1 MKYVVAVDIGG
12 TDIKSALVNERFE
25 IISTSSTATPKPD
38 PTGERTLDTVVQLVS
53 EFSKEQNISAVGL
66 GVLGVF
72 DDALGICRWSGN
84 LGWKNF
90 AIRDQLQARLN
101 LPVAAGHDIRTAGV
115 AEHRD
120 GASAG
125 YKNSVFIAI
134 GTGIAAAL
142 VIDGEIRYSDGFAGE
157 IGHINV
163 NGNYECVCGKSGCLE
178 AASSALAISKAYAN
192 KSGESKSTEEIA
204 ALVESG
210 DATAT
215 QVWNEAVLALAR
227 GCETV
232 ITILAPEAII
242 FGGGLARSGELLLA
256 PIRKYLEGSL
266 TFQRMPELK
275 VAHYGVKAGAV
286 GCAMLAFD
294 LVEQGITSQG

>member
-12 TDIKSALVNERFE
+12 TEIKSALVNDAFD
-25 IISTSSTATPKPD
+25 IISTASTATPKPD
-38 PTGERTLDTVVQLVS
+38 PDGQLTLALIEKIVREYSLQHEV
-53 EFSKEQNISAVGL
+53 SAVGL

-90 AIRDQLQARLN
+90 PIRDQLQDRLGI
-101 LPVAAGHDIRTAGV
+101 PVAAGHDIRTAGV

-120 GASAG
+120 GAAAS

-142 VIDGEIRYSDGFAGE
+142 VIDGKIRYSDGFAGE

-163 NGNYECVCGKSGCLE
+163 NGDFDCVCGKKGCLE
-178 AASSALAISKAYAN
+178 AASSALSISTAYKNRTGDA
-192 KSGESKSTEEIA
+192 KTTEEIA
-204 ALVESG
+204 NLVSAG
-210 DATAT
+210 DAVATDIWNTA
-215 QVWNEAVLALAR
+215 ALALAR
-227 GCETV
+227 GCEYV
-232 ITILAPEAII
+232 ITMLAPEAIV
-242 FGGGLARSGELLLA
+242 FGGGLARSGELLLK
-256 PIRKYLEGSL
+256 PIRDYLENSL

-275 VAHYGVKAGAV
+275 VAHYGAKAGAV

-294 LVEQGITSQG
+294 LVKLKS

>member
-12 TDIKSALVNERFE
+12 TEIKSALVNDAFD
-25 IISTSSTATPKPD
+25 IISTASTATPKPD
-38 PTGERTLDTVVQLVS
+38 PDGQLTLTLIEKIVREYSLQHEV
-53 EFSKEQNISAVGL
+53 SAVGL

-90 AIRDQLQARLN
+90 PIRDQLQDRLGI
-101 LPVAAGHDIRTAGV
+101 PVAAGHDIRTAGV
-115 AEHRD
+115 AEYRD
-120 GASAG
+120 GAAAG

-142 VIDGEIRYSDGFAGE
+142 VIDGKIRYSDGFAGE

-163 NGNYECVCGKSGCLE
+163 NGDFDCVCGKKGCLE
-178 AASSALAISKAYAN
+178 AASSALSISTAYKNRTGDA
-192 KSGESKSTEEIA
+192 KTTEEIA
-204 ALVESG
+204 NLVSAG
-210 DATAT
+210 DAVATDIWNTA
-215 QVWNEAVLALAR
+215 ALALAR
-227 GCETV
+227 GCEYV
-232 ITILAPEAII
+232 ITMLAPEAIV
-242 FGGGLARSGELLLA
+242 FGGGLARSGELLLK
-256 PIRKYLEGSL
+256 PIRDYLENSL

-275 VAHYGVKAGAV
+275 VAHYGAKAGAV

-294 LVEQGITSQG
+294 LVKKS

>member
-12 TDIKSALVNERFE
+12 TEIKSALVNDAFD
-25 IISTSSTATPKPD
+25 IISTASTATPKPD
-38 PTGERTLDTVVQLVS
+38 PDGQLTLTLIEKIVREYSLQHEV
-53 EFSKEQNISAVGL
+53 SAVGL

-90 AIRDQLQARLN
+90 PIRDQLQDRLGI
-101 LPVAAGHDIRTAGV
+101 PVAAGHDIRTAGV

-120 GASAG
+120 GAAVG

-142 VIDGEIRYSDGFAGE
+142 VIDGKIRYSDGFAGE

-163 NGNYECVCGKSGCLE
+163 NGDFDCVCGKKGCLE
-178 AASSALAISKAYAN
+178 AASSALSISTAYRNRTGDA
-192 KSGESKSTEEIA
+192 KTTEEIA
-204 ALVESG
+204 NLVSAG
-210 DATAT
+210 DAVATDIWNTA
-215 QVWNEAVLALAR
+215 ALALAR
-227 GCETV
+227 GCEYV
-232 ITILAPEAII
+232 ITMLAPEAIV
-242 FGGGLARSGELLLA
+242 FGGGLARSGELLLK
-256 PIRKYLEGSL
+256 PIRDYLENSL

-275 VAHYGVKAGAV
+275 VAHYGAKAGAV

-294 LVEQGITSQG
+294 LVKLKS

>member
-1 MKYVVAVDIGG
+1 MKHVVAVDVGG
-12 TDIKSALVNERFE
+12 TDIKSALVNENFE
-25 IISTSSTATPKPD
+25 VLATSTTSTPKPD
-38 PTGERTLDTVVQLVS
+38 PTGEKTLAAIEEIVKGFATRA
-53 EFSKEQNISAVGL
+53 KISAVGL

-72 DDALGICRWSGN
+72 DDRTGVCRWSGN

-90 AIRDQLQARLN
+90 AIRDQLQARIN

-125 YKNSVFIAI
+125 YQNSIFIAI

-142 VIDGEIRYSDGFAGE
+142 VIDGQIRYSDGYAGE

-163 NGNYECVCGKSGCLE
+163 NGEFDCVCGKRGCLE
-178 AASSALAISKAYAN
+178 AASSALSISTAYRN
-192 KSGESKSTEEIA
+192 KTGQAKTTEEIA
-204 ALVESG
+204 ELVQSG
-210 DATAT
+210 DVDATAI
-215 QVWNEAVLALAR
+215 WNTAALAMAR
-227 GCETV
+227 GCETL
-232 ITILAPEAII
+232 ITILAPEAIV

-256 PIRKYLEGSL
+256 PIRKYLEESL

-275 VAHYGVKAGAV
+275 VAHYGAKAGAI

-294 LVEQGITSQG
+294 LVSGNAKTLR

>member
-12 TDIKSALVNERFE
+12 TEIKSALVNEALE

-38 PTGERTLDTVVQLVS
+38 PTGELTLTLIEEIVASYSEQHLV
-53 EFSKEQNISAVGL
+53 SAVGL

-90 AIRDQLQARLN
+90 PIRDQLQKRLGV
-101 LPVAAGHDIRTAGV
+101 PVAAGHDIRTAGV
-115 AEHRD
+115 AEHRA
-120 GASAG
+120 GASVG
-125 YKNSVFIAI
+125 YRNSVFIAI

-142 VIDGEIRYSDGFAGE
+142 VIDDQIRYSDGFAGE

-163 NGNYECVCGKSGCLE
+163 NGGFDCVCGKRGCLE
-178 AASSALAISKAYAN
+178 AASSALSISNEYK
-192 KSGESKSTEEIA
+192 KQTGQSKSTEEIA
-204 ALVESG
+204 SLVQSG
-210 DATAT
+210 DAIAT
-215 QVWNEAVLALAR
+215 EIWNRAALALAR
-227 GCETV
+227 GCEYIVTM
-232 ITILAPEAII
+232 LAPEAII
-242 FGGGLARSGELLLA
+242 FGGGLARSGDLLLH
-256 PIRKYLEGSL
+256 PIADYLKSSL

-275 VAHYGVKAGAV
+275 IAHFGAKAGAV

-294 LVEQGITSQG
+294 LISQ

>member
-12 TDIKSALVNERFE
+12 TEIKSALVNDAFD
-25 IISTSSTATPKPD
+25 IISTASTATPKPD
-38 PTGERTLDTVVQLVS
+38 PDGQLTLTLIEKIVREYSLQHEV
-53 EFSKEQNISAVGL
+53 SAVGL

-90 AIRDQLQARLN
+90 PIRDQLQDRLGI
-101 LPVAAGHDIRTAGV
+101 PVAAGHDIRTAGV

-120 GASAG
+120 GAAVG

-142 VIDGEIRYSDGFAGE
+142 VIDGKIRYSDGFAGE

-163 NGNYECVCGKSGCLE
+163 NGNFDCVCGKKGCLE
-178 AASSALAISKAYAN
+178 AASSALSISTAYKNRTGDA
-192 KSGESKSTEEIA
+192 KTTEEIA
-204 ALVESG
+204 SLVAAG
-210 DATAT
+210 DADATEIWNTA
-215 QVWNEAVLALAR
+215 ALALAR
-227 GCETV
+227 GCEYV
-232 ITILAPEAII
+232 ITMLAPEAIVL
-242 FGGGLARSGELLLA
+242 GGGLARSGELLLK
-256 PIRKYLEGSL
+256 PIRDYLESSL

-275 VAHYGVKAGAV
+275 IAHYGAKAGAV

-294 LVEQGITSQG
+294 LVKKS

>member
-12 TDIKSALVNERFE
+12 TEIKSALVNESFDV
-25 IISTSSTATPKPD
+25 ISTSSTATPKPD
-38 PTGERTLDTVVQLVS
+38 PTGALTLDVIEKIVAEYS
-53 EFSKEQNISAVGL
+53 SHHEISAVGL

-90 AIRDQLQARLN
+90 AIRDQLNLRLGI
-101 LPVAAGHDIRTAGV
+101 PVAAGHDIRTAGV

-134 GTGIAAAL
+134 GTGIAASL
-142 VIDGEIRYSDGFAGE
+142 VMDGQIRYSDGYAGE

-163 NGNYECVCGKSGCLE
+163 NGAFDCVCGKRGCLE
-178 AASSALAISKAYAN
+178 AASSALAISKAYTAATGAT
-192 KSGESKSTEEIA
+192 KTTEEIA
-204 ALVESG
+204 HLVEAG
-210 DATAT
+210 DAIASHI
-215 QVWNEAVLALAR
+215 WNEAVLALAR
-227 GCETV
+227 GCETL
-232 ITILAPEAII
+232 ITILAPEVIV
-242 FGGGLARSGELLLA
+242 FGGGLARSGDLLLK
-256 PIRKYLEGSL
+256 PIEDYLKSSL

-275 VAHYGVKAGAV
+275 VAHYGAKAGTI
-286 GCAMLAFD
+286 GCAMIAFD
-294 LVEQGITSQG
+294 ALKAEK

>member
-12 TDIKSALVNERFE
+12 TEIKSALVNDAFD
-25 IISTSSTATPKPD
+25 IISTASTATPKPD
-38 PTGERTLDTVVQLVS
+38 PDGQLTLALIEKIVHEYSLQHEV
-53 EFSKEQNISAVGL
+53 SAVGL

-90 AIRDQLQARLN
+90 PIRDQLQARLGI
-101 LPVAAGHDIRTAGV
+101 PVAAGHDIRTAGV

-120 GASAG
+120 GAATG

-142 VIDGEIRYSDGFAGE
+142 VIDGQIRYSDGFAGE

-163 NGNYECVCGKSGCLE
+163 NGDFDCVCGKKGCLE
-178 AASSALAISKAYAN
+178 AASSALSISTAYKNRTGNA
-192 KSGESKSTEEIA
+192 KSTEEIA
-204 ALVESG
+204 SLVTSG
-210 DATAT
+210 DSIAADIWNTA
-215 QVWNEAVLALAR
+215 ALALAR
-227 GCETV
+227 GCEYV
-232 ITILAPEAII
+232 ITMLAPEAII
-242 FGGGLARSGELLLA
+242 FGGGLARSGELLLQ
-256 PIRKYLEGSL
+256 PIREYLEGSL

-275 VAHYGVKAGAV
+275 VARFGAKAGAV

-294 LVEQGITSQG
+294 LVQQKN

>member
-12 TDIKSALVNERFE
+12 TEIKSALVNDAFD
-25 IISTSSTATPKPD
+25 IISTASTATPKPD
-38 PTGERTLDTVVQLVS
+38 PDGQLTLTLIEKIVREYSLQHEV
-53 EFSKEQNISAVGL
+53 SAVGL

-90 AIRDQLQARLN
+90 PIRDQLQDRLGI
-101 LPVAAGHDIRTAGV
+101 PVAAGHDIRTAGV

-120 GASAG
+120 GAAAG

-142 VIDGEIRYSDGFAGE
+142 VIDGKIRYSDGFAGE

-163 NGNYECVCGKSGCLE
+163 NGDFDCVCGKKGCLE
-178 AASSALAISKAYAN
+178 AASSALSISTAYRNRTGDA
-192 KSGESKSTEEIA
+192 KTTEEIA
-204 ALVESG
+204 NLVSAG
-210 DATAT
+210 DAVATDIWNTA
-215 QVWNEAVLALAR
+215 ALALAR
-227 GCETV
+227 GCEYV
-232 ITILAPEAII
+232 ITMLAPEAIV
-242 FGGGLARSGELLLA
+242 FGGGLARSGELLLK
-256 PIRKYLEGSL
+256 PIRDYLENSL

-275 VAHYGVKAGAV
+275 VAHYGAKAGAV

-294 LVEQGITSQG
+294 LVKLKS